1 MHQAAAAWHCFWG
14 RPRSFALLWL
24 RLPCCLISVP
34 FAVAMPTRLALP
46 HQRAAALWSTQG
58 MRHAACGTPTAHNS
72 LQLPKDAQWKWSGRR
87 WRSWSR
93 YSKFTLQLKFR
104 FDAAIL
110 LAHLAHAL
118 RGRAQ
123 RVEGGGGRG
132 AALLC
137 GAIAR
142 MTSTIYS
149 SSWTFAARQQESE
162 DSLAFSSFFWHTN
175 RPLRPA
181 SAAHPPG
188 LPLSLGSLVANGF
201 AALLFCHRNLRV
213 SRI

>member
-87 WRSWSR
+87 RRSWSR

-123 RVEGGGGRG
+123 RVEGGGGVG
-132 AALLC
+132 EQHCFVA
-137 GAIAR
+137 
-142 MTSTIYS
+142 
-149 SSWTFAARQQESE
+149 
-162 DSLAFSSFFWHTN
+162 
-175 RPLRPA
+175 PLRAWRQRFTRQVELLRRA
-181 SAAHPPG
+181 SK
-188 LPLSLGSLVANGF
+188 SQ
-201 AALLFCHRNLRV
+201 
-213 SRI
+213 RIL